1 MRTQRGAPLKILGKK
16 DRAFWVIGEVIFDVR
31 RFAQNGAHKK
41 ADWKF
46 SNRLLFLMWMRALLV
61 GAVEDAAGDDL
72 GLNFAGPFED
82 VENACVTQDAADW
95 VFQCKAVAAVDL

>member
-1 MRTQRGAPLKILGKK
+1 MRVPLKILGKK

-41 ADWKF
+41 ADWKIF
-46 SNRLLFLMWMRALLV
+46 QSAFVLMFLKVPLV
-61 GAVEDAAGDDL
+61 GAVKDATGDDL